1 MCSSD
6 LSKILLSLFVA
17 SSIAFAGLIDAIAI
31 KVNNDIITLADIDTK
46 MQLLNINKQDAVNLI
61 VDEMLFDQEITSN
74 HIIVDQ
80 LDIEAHMEKIAAS
93 NNMTLDQFIQAV
105 KAQTNYDIFV
115 NDIKKKLLK
124 AKLSKKVLA
133 GKLRYATDEDIK
145 IYYDNNQKLFSI
157 AAKID
162 VIKYSAINQDLLVQ
176 VSKNPMFFNEAITRT
191 NETIDMATSSS
202 NIRYLINGID
212 NGKFTKIAQDDKS
225 FIMYFVKE
233 KKEITV
239 LPFEKVKD
247 KVFEIIMKN
256 RENQFLKNYFS
267 QLRLNADIDVVR

>member
-1 MCSSD
+1 M
-6 LSKILLSLFVA
+6 SKILLSLFVA

-61 VDEMLFDQEITSN
+61 VDEMLFDQEISSN